1 MTTINNQGTVSP
13 GAEVRNLL
21 GLPSDWKKVDYWING
36 KDVPHPSRSEAPS
49 PDLKWPKIPALRDYR
64 SVPEDSFWL
73 NFPSRK
79 LPLAP
84 ATTVNKPALRNLMN
98 QAKMALTTHQ
108 YRRGLRCLGDLSRGA
123 SACQKSELPP
133 VTVRNASSAFEN
145 GRMLTDKIATW
156 IDTGFV
162 AGPFRTA
169 PVPGFRANPLMAVK
183 RKGTVRP
190 IINMSA
196 PKGASFNE
204 NVIEN
209 QLEKVRMATAQS
221 FGYAIRKC
229 NKNARMSKFDKKDAY
244 KLIPARKEDW
254 NKQGFSW
261 LGMNFVELQQIFG
274 GVPSVSNFDR
284 LGNTILTIT
293 LSQCRIPRHL
303 VFRTLDD
310 VPVVAPG
317 NTNWC
322 EEFSTVYQKVCRQ
335 TNIKLAVDCPNKD
348 KAFTNQTEGTV
359 LGIRFNTVKMEW
371 SLSKDKADELIC
383 KILWAV
389 SSDGYSLKEAQQLLG
404 SLNDLSQMC
413 PFVKPYRAL
422 ANNFLSSFKG
432 NEQLLQKFGD
442 QAKADLMVCARVA
455 ETARAGIPIPRQ
467 PAAPPLYSLT
477 CYSDAAGSKFAMING
492 QRVSNNEPGDRGV
505 ASVVLNGKGEVI
517 GWARVFWPK
526 FFLEQA
532 KDDKGA
538 YYGSKT
544 TTLEAIGLIIPMLIS
559 PGTMA
564 GRHLTFKVDNIAVV
578 FGWENKVVKNDTT
591 ATILI
596 RTLHLL
602 SAYLGVFVHVRH
614 EPRCSSK
621 FSILADHLSRQST
634 TKQEDL
640 AILGHVPE
648 STVEGALVD
657 WLRNPVIDWELP
669 NKMLKELINHVSY
682 LNILLRRNKYL
693 HYPPPQKTKK
703 TPP

>member
-1 MTTINNQGTVSP
+1 
-13 GAEVRNLL
+13 
-21 GLPSDWKKVDYWING
+21 
-36 KDVPHPSRSEAPS
+36 
-49 PDLKWPKIPALRDYR
+49 
-64 SVPEDSFWL
+64 
-73 NFPSRK
+73 
-79 LPLAP
+79 
-84 ATTVNKPALRNLMN
+84 
-98 QAKMALTTHQ
+98 
-108 YRRGLRCLGDLSRGA
+108 
-123 SACQKSELPP
+123 
-133 VTVRNASSAFEN
+133 
-145 GRMLTDKIATW
+145 MLTDKIATW

-169 PVPGFRANPLMAVK
+169 PVPGFRANPLIAVA

-229 NKNARMSKFDKKDAY
+229 NQNAKMSKFDKKDAY
-244 KLIPARKEDW
+244 KLIPTRKEDW

-284 LGNTILTIT
+284 LGNTILTIA

-310 VPVVAPG
+310 VPVVAPEKTG
-317 NTNWC
+317 WC

-371 SLSKDKADELIC
+371 SLSKDKADELIR

-422 ANNFLSSFKG
+422 ANSFLSSFKG
-432 NEQLLQKFGD
+432 DEQLLKTFSE

-455 ETARAGIPIPRQ
+455 ETARTGIPIPRQ
-467 PAAPPLYSLT
+467 PAAPPLFSLT
-477 CYSDAAGSKFAMING
+477 CYSDAAGCKFAMTNG
-492 QRVSNNEPGDRGV
+492 KRVSNNVTGDRGV
-505 ASVVLNGKGEVI
+505 ASVVLNEKGEVI
-517 GWARVFWPK
+517 RWARVFWPK
-526 FFLEQA
+526 FFLEEA

-538 YYGSKT
+538 FYGSKT

-559 PGTMA
+559 PATMA
-564 GRHLTFKVDNIAVV
+564 GKHLAFKVDNIAVV

-596 RTLHLL
+596 
-602 SAYLGVFVHVRH
+602 
-614 EPRCSSK
+614 
-621 FSILADHLSRQST
+621 
-634 TKQEDL
+634 
-640 AILGHVPE
+640 
-648 STVEGALVD
+648 
-657 WLRNPVIDWELP
+657 
-669 NKMLKELINHVSY
+669 
-682 LNILLRRNKYL
+682 
-693 HYPPPQKTKK
+693 
-703 TPP
+703 